1 MTDFEVFAVP
11 QGVDEVLKQELAR
24 QFERYG
30 LDVPTCRLVGSQ
42 KNTLIEIVATPKR
55 AQREIRFL
63 VPMEDIALGDFSQL
77 IEDALEMNG
86 YEVRPRVA
94 KAP

>member
-1 MTDFEVFAVP
+1 
-11 QGVDEVLKQELAR
+11 
-24 QFERYG
+24 
-30 LDVPTCRLVGSQ
+30 
-42 KNTLIEIVATPKR
+42 
-55 AQREIRFL
+55 
-63 VPMEDIALGDFSQL
+63 MEDIALGDFSQL

>member
-1 MTDFEVFAVP
+1 
-11 QGVDEVLKQELAR
+11 
-24 QFERYG
+24 
-30 LDVPTCRLVGSQ
+30 
-42 KNTLIEIVATPKR
+42 LIEIVATPKR

-63 VPMEDIALGDFSQL
+63 LPMEDIALGDFSQL